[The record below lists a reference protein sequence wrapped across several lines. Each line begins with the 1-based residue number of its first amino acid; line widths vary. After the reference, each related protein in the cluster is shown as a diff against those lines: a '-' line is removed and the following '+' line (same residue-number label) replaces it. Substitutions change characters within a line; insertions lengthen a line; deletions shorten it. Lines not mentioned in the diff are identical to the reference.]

1 MSRPSSR
8 ENLKQYALRKL
19 GAPVVDINVE
29 DSQLEDRLDEALQFF
44 GEYHFDGV
52 ERTFISHKVTQ
63 EDIDNKYLTVS
74 DSIASVVR
82 LFHFNQGTI
91 NMFDVR
97 YQSALNDFYSFSNSS
112 FIEYDIYK
120 RHMNMVAQ
128 MMQPER
134 AIRFNR
140 VTNRL
145 RVDMN
150 WGEEISVDEYLVAE
164 AYTVL
169 DPETWTEIYDSI
181 LLKKYVVA
189 QFKQQWGQNQLKFTG
204 VQLPG
209 GVEFNGRQ
217 LYDDGK
223 EEIDKI
229 EEEILDK
236 YEEPPAFMTG

>member
-1 MSRPSSR
+1 MARPSSR

-44 GEYHFDGV
+44 GEYHFDGI
-52 ERTFISHKVTQ
+52 EKTYLSHKITQ
-63 EDIDNKYLTVS
+63 EDIDNEFITVS

-97 YQSALNDFYSFSNSS
+97 YQSALNDFYSFSSSS
-112 FIEYDIYK
+112 FVEYDIYK
-120 RHMNMVAQ
+120 RHMSMVAK

-150 WGEEISVDEYLVAE
+150 WAQEIDVDEYLVAE

-169 DPETWTEIYDSI
+169 DPDTWTEIYDSI
-181 LLKKYVVA
+181 LLKKYVIA
-189 QFKQQWGQNQLKFTG
+189 QFKQQWGQNLMKFTG

-217 LYDDGK
+217 LYDDGT
-223 EEIDKI
+223 EEINKI

-236 YEEPPAFMTG
+236 YEEPPIFMTG

>member
-1 MSRPSSR
+1 MARPSSR

-44 GEYHFDGV
+44 GEYHFDGI
-52 ERTFISHKVTQ
+52 EKTYLSHKITQ
-63 EDIDNKYLTVS
+63 EDIDNEYITVS

-82 LFHFNQGTI
+82 LFHFNQGSI

-97 YQSALNDFYSFSNSS
+97 YQSALNDFYSFSSSS
-112 FIEYDIYK
+112 FVEYDIYK

-150 WGEEISVDEYLVAE
+150 WSEEIALDEYLVAE

-181 LLKKYVVA
+181 LLKKYVIA
-189 QFKQQWGQNQLKFTG
+189 QFKQQWGQNLMKFTG